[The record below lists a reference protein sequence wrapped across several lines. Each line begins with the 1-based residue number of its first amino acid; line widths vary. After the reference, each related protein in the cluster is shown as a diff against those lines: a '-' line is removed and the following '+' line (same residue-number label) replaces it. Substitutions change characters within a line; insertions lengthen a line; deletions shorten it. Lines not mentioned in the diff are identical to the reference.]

1 MLIELT
7 RTLII
12 SGLFFVLF
20 WFSVWFLPGNSAEVG
35 DFGYASLIYLPH
47 GLRVIAAWLYG
58 WRSILYLTP
67 GAYLVHVSRISDHPE
82 LWTLGETLHPIF
94 GIVCVAMTFEIV
106 ARLGADLRLRPE
118 FRAPWRS
125 VLQVGALASVI
136 NAIGTN
142 LIVQNPADVMIGYL
156 VGDILGMI
164 LLFLMAMIL
173 FSALRRAG
181 Y

>member
-1 MLIELT
+1 MLIDLT

-20 WFSVWFLPGNSAEVG
+20 WFSAWFLPGNSAEIG
-35 DFGYASLIYLPH
+35 DFGYASLTYLPH

-58 WRSILYLTP
+58 SRSIPYLSP
-67 GAYLVHVSRISDHPE
+67 GAYLAHVSRISDHPGQ
-82 LWTLGETLHPIF
+82 WTLGETLHPIF

-156 VGDILGMI
+156 IGDILGMI
-164 LLFLMAMIL
+164 MLFLMAMVL
-173 FSALRRAG
+173 FSCLRRAG

>member
-1 MLIELT
+1 M
-7 RTLII
+7 
-12 SGLFFVLF
+12 
-20 WFSVWFLPGNSAEVG
+20 
-35 DFGYASLIYLPH
+35 
-47 GLRVIAAWLYG
+47 
-58 WRSILYLTP
+58 
-67 GAYLVHVSRISDHPE
+67 
-82 LWTLGETLHPIF
+82 HPIF

-156 VGDILGMI
+156 IGDILGMI
-164 LLFLMAMIL
+164 MLFLMAMVL
-173 FSALRRAG
+173 FSCLRRAG